1 MTLQCL
7 ARLEDRLQDVSVIP
21 KLGLYIG
28 EFQAKFK
35 KKNSVFL
42 SKAQAKMFD
51 IEKDVEESLMRA
63 SLKLLFTELGSLNY
77 YLFQN
82 VTIIF

>member
-7 ARLEDRLQDVSVIP
+7 SRREGRLQDVSVIP

-35 KKNSVFL
+35 KNLVCL
-42 SKAQAKMFD
+42 SKAQVKMFD
-51 IEKDVEESLMRA
+51 IEKDAEESLVRA
-63 SLKLLFTELGSLNY
+63 SLKLLFTEVGSLNF
-77 YLFQN
+77 YLLQN
-82 VTIIF
+82 MTVIF